1 VVQKK
6 HKYRFITFNF
16 VKFNIINIVKLT
28 FDVLDKCLHSYSII
42 TNMRNLTED
51 PKTKDFSVTNGLK
64 TMGIISVI
72 IGHRVALNLGI
83 LSFDS
88 EHSEHVR
95 KRYKF
100 FSYNYLNLFDYVL
113 FDTDF
118 HRFLVVVS
126 QVSSCS

>member
-1 VVQKK
+1 
-6 HKYRFITFNF
+6 
-16 VKFNIINIVKLT
+16 
-28 FDVLDKCLHSYSII
+28 
-42 TNMRNLTED
+42 MRNLTED
-51 PKTKDFSVTNGLK
+51 PKSKDFAVTNGLK

-72 IGHRVALNLGI
+72 VGHRVALNLGI

-95 KRYKF
+95 KQYNF
-100 FSYNYLNLFDYVL
+100 FHIIIINVFDYIL

-118 HRFLVVVS
+118 HRFLVVVP